1 MGSRFRT
8 SPVCKGIAAACLL
21 APVLLT
27 VAAQAQ
33 EGAAVHVFEPTGPG
47 DRFRA
52 VPDATVHGDL
62 EPWVGW
68 SWDYAY
74 RPRGLSDRDEGSGLF
89 GGAELFTHLGASLAL
104 WDRVSFDLAQPLRV
118 ASTQAMSDEGGFSFV
133 DTRLGARGTVWSTPD
148 QDLAAGAGLSVWL
161 PTGSE
166 TEGTGDG
173 ASRLHLRAIVSGAHE
188 GVDFTTSL
196 GWLMRKKADVG
207 NLTVGPAVTF
217 GAGAAVPLADGLVHV
232 GPEIF
237 GHVVMP
243 NDEIDTGFSRSM
255 PIEGLATARVR
266 VGSFLIGGLLGTGLT
281 TTPGTARLRAEL
293 SLATI
298 PSFAADPPDSDG
310 DGIRD
315 ERDACS
321 RVPGVAHPDPSRHGC
336 PLPPPPPP
344 DRDEDGIVDERDACA
359 DVAGV
364 AHADPA
370 KHGCPPDRDGDGFV
384 DGVDACPDTVGVAS
398 DDPAKHG
405 CLPDADGDGVIDS
418 QDACADVPGVAS
430 EDPARNGCPPDR
442 DGDGILDDVDACP
455 DAAGEAHEEKEK
467 SGCPRVAIVVDEI
480 RITEKV
486 HFATRSARI
495 LPESDGLLEEIAR
508 LLRDHPEILLV
519 SIEGHT
525 DSRDNDYYNKQLS
538 TWRAAAVRRWLV
550 ERGKVEPKRLTS
562 EGFGEDRPIASN
574 DTEEGM
580 ARNRRVEFLI
590 KQRAPKPDAAEGP
603 AP

>member
-1 MGSRFRT
+1 
-8 SPVCKGIAAACLL
+8 
-21 APVLLT
+21 
-27 VAAQAQ
+27 
-33 EGAAVHVFEPTGPG
+33 
-47 DRFRA
+47 
-52 VPDATVHGDL
+52 
-62 EPWVGW
+62 
-68 SWDYAY
+68 
-74 RPRGLSDRDEGSGLF
+74 
-89 GGAELFTHLGASLAL
+89 
-104 WDRVSFDLAQPLRV
+104 
-118 ASTQAMSDEGGFSFV
+118 
-133 DTRLGARGTVWSTPD
+133 
-148 QDLAAGAGLSVWL
+148 
-161 PTGSE
+161 
-166 TEGTGDG
+166 
-173 ASRLHLRAIVSGAHE
+173 
-188 GVDFTTSL
+188 
-196 GWLMRKKADVG
+196 
-207 NLTVGPAVTF
+207 
-217 GAGAAVPLADGLVHV
+217 
-232 GPEIF
+232 
-237 GHVVMP
+237 
-243 NDEIDTGFSRSM
+243 
-255 PIEGLATARVR
+255 
-266 VGSFLIGGLLGTGLT
+266 
-281 TTPGTARLRAEL
+281 
-293 SLATI
+293 
-298 PSFAADPPDSDG
+298 
-310 DGIRD
+310 
-315 ERDACS
+315 
-321 RVPGVAHPDPSRHGC
+321 
-336 PLPPPPPP
+336 
-344 DRDEDGIVDERDACA
+344 
-359 DVAGV
+359 
-364 AHADPA
+364 
-370 KHGCPPDRDGDGFV
+370 
-384 DGVDACPDTVGVAS
+384 
-398 DDPAKHG
+398 
-405 CLPDADGDGVIDS
+405 VIDS